1 MPKTLPLL
9 ALTMVGLLGLAGC
22 ERENKMTTTIADSA
36 VESGAAF
43 DTRVNP
49 APVETVGRPP
59 ADLPPPLPP
68 SVATPDAPQAQTP
81 DARAAKPP
89 R

>member
-1 MPKTLPLL
+1 MPKILSLP

-22 ERENKMTTTIADSA
+22 ERDDKMTTTIPDSA

-68 SVATPDAPQAQTP
+68 SATTPAAPEAQTP
-81 DARAAKPP
+81 AARAAKPP